1 MENCTKFNDLE
12 AHLREL
18 FKSASYSE
26 STVKDMDFILRA
38 FTNYMNANGMEE
50 YSPEIGEIL
59 IHYCRETLK
68 VCDSRV
74 SRAKVIVGKLN
85 RLYQGLDGEEALWA
99 DKIVPVEL
107 PDSLSRAL
115 DSFISHC
122 RHKGNKETT
131 LHYKRWICS
140 RFLKNLEMLGCQ
152 SLQSINGELIQ
163 SAFLQLGY
171 LRYWERIG
179 PFLRYLFESGQIQR
193 DFSKLIVNRKKF
205 SPQPTVYT
213 QEEVAAI
220 EDSVD
225 CTTAAGV
232 RNYAILL
239 LLSRYGIRS
248 RDIAALSFENLD
260 FENDRIH
267 FTQQKTGDLWEM
279 ELFPEVKAA
288 LQDYILT
295 ARPKIQNCQNV
306 FLTTMI
312 PYKPLDSYAINT
324 AVDQHR
330 RDPHER
336 GACLHCFR
344 HLFVLKSMQQ
354 LESAGHSVDVND
366 LLLPT
371 YLGHEC
377 LLDTDKYMRFSG
389 VQVPESLD
397 VFETFTAGLIPNVEV
412 SYEEE

>member
-50 YSPEIGEIL
+50 FSPEIGEIL

-324 AVDQHR
+324 AV
-330 RDPHER
+330 
-336 GACLHCFR
+336 GIMVA
-344 HLFVLKSMQQ
+344 KS
-354 LESAGHSVDVND
+354 DVNIAEKRHGSRAFRSSIASNMVND
-366 LLLPT
+366 KVST
-371 YLGHEC
+371 EVVRKVLGHGTKHAIRHYVRMDIEN
-377 LLDTDKYMRFSG
+377 MRLCPLPAPKPSGIFSEMLSWKEDDRL
-389 VQVPESLD
+389 V
-397 VFETFTAGLIPNVEV
+397 
-412 SYEEE
+412 

>member
-131 LHYKRWICS
+131 LHYKRWIYEAKRS
-140 RFLKNLEMLGCQ
+140 HNPLSKKFGNAWM
-152 SLQSINGELIQ
+152 
-163 SAFLQLGY
+163 
-171 LRYWERIG
+171 
-179 PFLRYLFESGQIQR
+179 
-193 DFSKLIVNRKKF
+193 SKLAKYKRRTDSIRIF
-205 SPQPTVYT
+205 
-213 QEEVAAI
+213 AARLSSLLGKDWSI
-220 EDSVD
+220 STLSV
-225 CTTAAGV
+225 
-232 RNYAILL
+232 
-239 LLSRYGIRS
+239 
-248 RDIAALSFENLD
+248 
-260 FENDRIH
+260 
-267 FTQQKTGDLWEM
+267 
-279 ELFPEVKAA
+279 
-288 LQDYILT
+288 
-295 ARPKIQNCQNV
+295 
-306 FLTTMI
+306 
-312 PYKPLDSYAINT
+312 
-324 AVDQHR
+324 
-330 RDPHER
+330 
-336 GACLHCFR
+336 
-344 HLFVLKSMQQ
+344 
-354 LESAGHSVDVND
+354 
-366 LLLPT
+366 
-371 YLGHEC
+371 
-377 LLDTDKYMRFSG
+377 
-389 VQVPESLD
+389 
-397 VFETFTAGLIPNVEV
+397 
-412 SYEEE
+412 